1 MYIQANENASFI
13 FEYDPSLGWTENC
26 KRRAYAIVASV
37 DHEIVEPS
45 DDPEGDAVV
54 AKWERDSAAETLRHW
69 EADIADTGGR
79 GADRFLTPM
88 FIKAR
93 RPAVALN
100 NVVQLRRPHHAPAP
114 KPSGLLKLTWVH
126 QTEDDD
132 ERQWLVYG
140 MFAKGEM
147 SVLFGEPSAG
157 KSIVADDVAFHVAHA
172 MPWFGMETSK
182 TTVLYY
188 AAERAKLVKRRLRGL
203 EDYHEINDLTR
214 IVIGSGGLDI
224 RNERDT
230 GLFINDIRRASDESG
245 EDVGLVILDTFS
257 RSLNGGDEN
266 SQSDVG
272 DAVKN
277 MQRIVDETGVH
288 LMAIH
293 HVGVSMDAKKRMR
306 GSSVLTGG
314 IDKSFLVTQPKKGE
328 IIIAGVKDNDPV
340 GDGAMPPL
348 KMLIRAFKTG
358 TDASGRDL
366 TVPYLTLPD
375 TPDQARRQ
383 FTFAN
388 NTGGP
393 KLTAAEKDARAART
407 ALANAIEE
415 HGVLIVDDAAG
426 SPDGVTTVSKE
437 QWRAAFEAEDASGR
451 TPDALRMAFN
461 RALKTAIET
470 GQVNARNDHFWLSE

>member
-1 MYIQANENASFI
+1 MRLAEFDAPWS
-13 FEYDPSLGWTENC
+13 ESRTAE
-26 KRRAYAIVASV
+26 IVA
-37 DHEIVEPS
+37 EY
-45 DDPEGDAVV
+45 
-54 AKWERDSAAETLRHW
+54 

-100 NVVQLRRPHHAPAP
+100 NVVQLRRPNHAPAP

-157 KSIVADDVAFHVAHA
+157 KSIVAAEVAFHVAHA

-203 EDYHEINDLTR
+203 EDYHEIDDTTR
-214 IVIGSGGLDI
+214 IVIGSGALDI

-230 GLFINDIRRASDESG
+230 GRFINDINQASDESG
-245 EDVGLVILDTFS
+245 EKVGLVFLDTFS

-272 DAVKN
+272 NAVKN

-293 HVGVSMDAKKRMR
+293 HVGVSLDAKKRMR

-328 IIIAGVKDNDPV
+328 IVIAGVKDNDPV

-348 KMLIRAFKTG
+348 KMLIRSFKTG
-358 TDASGRDL
+358 DDAKGRDI
-366 TVPYLTLPD
+366 TVPYLTLSD
-375 TPDQARRQ
+375 SPDQAGQ
-383 FTFAN
+383 PYNFDKGNA
-388 NTGGP
+388 GP
-393 KLTAAEKDARAART
+393 KLTAAEKDALAART

-415 HGVLIVDDAAG
+415 HAVLIVDDAAG
-426 SPDGVTTVSKE
+426 FPDGVTTVSKE
-437 QWRAAFEAEDASGR
+437 QWRGAFEAEDASR
-451 TPDALRMAFN
+451 RSPDALRVAFN
-461 RALKTAIET
+461 RALKKTIE
-470 GQVNARNDHFWLSE
+470 GGLVNARNDHFWLSE